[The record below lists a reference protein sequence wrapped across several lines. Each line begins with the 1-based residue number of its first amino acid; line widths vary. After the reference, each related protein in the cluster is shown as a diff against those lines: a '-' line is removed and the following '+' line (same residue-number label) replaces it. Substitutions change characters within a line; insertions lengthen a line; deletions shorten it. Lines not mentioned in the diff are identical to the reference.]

1 MHEWCIILKPYISNS
16 AYHAISSL
24 KYHLNDPHKNNN
36 KCSNRSGKWHY
47 NGIINNTVGCI
58 KLLKGS
64 HIYSRYHFW
73 FIQRC
78 LLVCQCFANALS
90 WKTLYYLMSDGVLS
104 VARFYFETT
113 VTNSALEL
121 KTRGQDRVSLL
132 YLIFASI
139 LRTSRYLFY
148 FLELNSSVLQAPK
161 HFKALNYFKPQKT
174 RRTLNWTKCVLTNQ
188 VSTRLQENLIRDYSS
203 LCYSLKPIEMTENEI
218 LRRYLYLFR
227 TIILSLSIFNEY
239 FDFIHCQFPKSNF

>member
-90 WKTLYYLMSDGVLS
+90 WKNPVLLD
-104 VARFYFETT
+104 EWW
-113 VTNSALEL
+113 
-121 KTRGQDRVSLL
+121 GP
-132 YLIFASI
+132 
-139 LRTSRYLFY
+139 LR
-148 FLELNSSVLQAPK
+148 SSVLFRNYRNQQCTRIKDKGPGQGLPPLS
-161 HFKALNYFKPQKT
+161 HF
-174 RRTLNWTKCVLTNQ
+174 R
-188 VSTRLQENLIRDYSS
+188 
-203 LCYSLKPIEMTENEI
+203 
-218 LRRYLYLFR
+218 
-227 TIILSLSIFNEY
+227 
-239 FDFIHCQFPKSNF
+239 